1 MLSSTLFLKSWAI
14 GLCYQSMY
22 ESCVHMQGAGIG
34 WTKIISKTHAHG
46 EGKSLVDTGGW
57 RILRIA
63 SPICVRVLEPPEH
76 FQPYKND
83 LILIGFIDFKEY
95 DNTPT
100 YQAASWWA
108 TWETHTKNIYHE
120 MESHA
125 DLIKKVEYEPL
136 SGSGVHMEK
145 GIAIWMHPKNWF
157 IYLSFSALTCAWR
170 CSSG

>member
-1 MLSSTLFLKSWAI
+1 
-14 GLCYQSMY
+14 MY

-100 YQAASWWA
+100 YQAVHGELH
-108 TWETHTKNIYHE
+108 ETHTQNIYHE

-136 SGSGVHMEK
+136 SGSGVHMGK